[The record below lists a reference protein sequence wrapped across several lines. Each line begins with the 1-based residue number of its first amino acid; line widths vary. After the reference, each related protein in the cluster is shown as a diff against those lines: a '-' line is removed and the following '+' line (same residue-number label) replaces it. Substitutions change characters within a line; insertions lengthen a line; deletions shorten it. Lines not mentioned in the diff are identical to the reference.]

1 MNRSRYVLAV
11 AVVVTLVVASAVG
24 GGQSTATTSP
34 ERRVAENG
42 TNGSIAANES
52 VYGRTTATVPRHRD
66 PDRVQQRGD
75 SAAVERWLRERLAR
89 RLGNSMVRV
98 KRGQYEKA
106 RGIVGDRFSKQ
117 LGQYVEVQQSTP
129 GNANHTGQFRRGKKS
144 QRRFIDSVQDYRRTY
159 KQYRKARRNGNTKRA
174 RQRARRLDQL
184 AERTNQSGA
193 SLKSTYRNVS
203 ETTGADLNRSSRQVT
218 TISRNISTT
227 QSGVE
232 SAVFERTEL
241 NVTASSNHVSFLDPM
256 NLTGVLTTVNGS
268 RVSNRNVTLDVG
280 NRTIETRTDDDGR
293 FTASYRPTT
302 LPLNTKRLT
311 VQYRPLNESAYLGST
326 DSVAANVTQVDSTLG
341 LTRTP
346 NETRFGNPV
355 AVTGTVG
362 AKGVSAGDVPVA
374 VSIGDE
380 RIGTT
385 MTGPNGTFTV
395 RTRIPSSIR
404 AGNRTLRATVPLSKK
419 ALSGA
424 NATRKLRVDRTNTS
438 LSMDAVRNGSRV
450 EAHGRLRARND
461 TAVTG
466 GTVVIR
472 VNGNRVTSVETGPNG
487 SYNATFELPS
497 SVGPG
502 RSANVVAAYEPPPS
516 NLENAQASDVVKS
529 VSNPAD
535 MLGWISLPWA
545 GAALLT
551 LVFLLGTVFVRS
563 RRSDDVD
570 GADEGLSGGEDA
582 RGDSTHGDVE
592 QEPPETED
600 DAANELDALD
610 TARTRL
616 SSGDHER
623 AVKIG
628 YAAFR
633 RYLLRNYDLTPS
645 LTPREL
651 RDAAGSV
658 VTDRE
663 YQTLADL
670 TACYERVV
678 FASNGIS
685 TDTVSVLLDA
695 ADGIVTDERTDQGT
709 EERLGEDTEP

>member
-11 AVVVTLVVASAVG
+11 AVVATLVVASAVG
-24 GGQSTATTSP
+24 GGQSTVTTSP

-42 TNGSIAANES
+42 TNGSIG
-52 VYGRTTATVPRHRD
+52 GRTTATVPRHRD

-75 SAAVERWLRERLAR
+75 SAAVERWLRERLAQ

-106 RGIVGDRFSKQ
+106 RGIVGDRFSNQ

-129 GNANHTGQFRRGKKS
+129 GNPNHTEQFRQGKEN
-144 QRRFIDSVQDYRRTY
+144 QRKFIDSVQEYRRTY
-159 KQYRKARRNGNTKRA
+159 KQYREARRNGNTKRA
-174 RQRARRLDQL
+174 RQQARRLDQL

-203 ETTGADLNRSSRQVT
+203 GTTGVDLNRSSRQVT

-227 QSGVE
+227 QSSVE
-232 SAVFERTEL
+232 SAVFKRTEL
-241 NVTASSNHVSFLDPM
+241 NVTAQSNHVSFLDPM
-256 NLTGVLTTVNGS
+256 NLTGVLTTANGS
-268 RVSNRNVTLDVG
+268 RISNRNVTLDVG
-280 NRTIETRTDDDGR
+280 NRTIETRTDGDGR

-302 LPLNTKRLT
+302 LPLNKKRLT
-311 VQYRPLNESAYLGST
+311 VRYHPLNESAYLEST
-326 DSVAANVTQVDSTLG
+326 DTVAANVTQVDSTLG

-346 NETRFGNPV
+346 NETRFGKPV
-355 AVTGTVG
+355 VVSGTVG
-362 AKGVSAGDVPVA
+362 AKGVSAGDVPVV
-374 VSIGDE
+374 VSIGDQ

-385 MTGPNGTFTV
+385 TTGPNGTFTV
-395 RTRIPSSIR
+395 RTRLPSSIR
-404 AGNRTLRATVPLSKK
+404 SGNRTLRATVPLSEK

-424 NATRKLRVDRTNTS
+424 NATRKLRVERTNTS
-438 LSMDAVRNGSRV
+438 LSMDAARNGSRV
-450 EAHGRLRARND
+450 EAHGRLRVRND
-461 TAVTG
+461 TAVNDTAVTD

-497 SVGPG
+497 SVGPDQ
-502 RSANVVAAYEPPPS
+502 SATVVAAYEPPPS
-516 NLENAQASDVVKS
+516 NLENAQASDVVEP
-529 VSNPAD
+529 VSKPVSL
-535 MLGWISLPWA
+535 LGWISLPWA

-563 RRSDDVD
+563 RRSDDMD
-570 GADEGLSGGEDA
+570 GVDEGLSGGEDA
-582 RGDSTHGDVE
+582 RDDSTDGDVE
-592 QEPPETED
+592 QDSSETED

-633 RYLLRNYDLTPS
+633 RYLLRNYDLTPWA
-645 LTPREL
+645 TPREL
-651 RDAAGSV
+651 RDAAESV

-670 TACYERVV
+670 TTCYERVV
-678 FASNGIS
+678 FASDGIS

-695 ADGIVTDERTDQGT
+695 ADGIVTDERMDQGT
-709 EERLGEDTEP
+709 DERPGEDTEP